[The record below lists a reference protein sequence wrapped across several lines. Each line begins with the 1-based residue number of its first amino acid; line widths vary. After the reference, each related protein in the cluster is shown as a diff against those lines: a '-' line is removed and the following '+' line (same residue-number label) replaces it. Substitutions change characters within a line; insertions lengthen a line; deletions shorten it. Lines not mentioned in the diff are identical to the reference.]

1 MYMWFECYG
10 HLISA
15 ELWWKLITKKQAFV
29 IARDE
34 ETRRVEQ
41 EKVKNALRAH
51 H

>member
-1 MYMWFECYG
+1 MWFECYG

-15 ELWWKLITKKQAFV
+15 ELWWKLIIKKQAFV

-34 ETRRVEQ
+34 ETPQGGTGTSKER
-41 EKVKNALRAH
+41 AARAH